1 MEALLAQSGRGG
13 GGAASL
19 VLFVPLILLF
29 YFMLI
34 RPQRA
39 RMRAQQQLLQTLEVG
54 DEVETV
60 AGMFGQIKR
69 MDDETVWLE
78 VAAGTV
84 IRMSRS
90 AVRRKIVEESET
102 TP

>member
-1 MEALLAQSGRGG
+1 MEALLAQSSRGG
-13 GGAASL
+13 SGAASL
-19 VLFVPLILLF
+19 VLFIPLILLF

-34 RPQRA
+34 RPQRT

-60 AGMFGQIKR
+60 AGMFGTIKR
-69 MDDETVWLE
+69 MDEQTVWLE
-78 VAAGTV
+78 VAPGTV
-84 IRMSRS
+84 VRMNRS
-90 AVRRKIVEESET
+90 AVRRKIVEESEA

>member
-1 MEALLAQSGRGG
+1 MEALLAQSSRGG

-34 RPQRA
+34 RPQRT

-60 AGMFGQIKR
+60 AGMFGTIKR
-69 MDDETVWLE
+69 MDEETVWLE
-78 VAAGTV
+78 VAPGTV
-84 IRMSRS
+84 LRMNRS

>member
-1 MEALLAQSGRGG
+1 MEALLAQSSGRG

-34 RPQRA
+34 RPQRT

-60 AGMFGQIKR
+60 AGMFGTIKR
-69 MDDETVWLE
+69 MDEDTLWLE
-78 VAAGTV
+78 VAPDTV
-84 IRMSRS
+84 IRMNRS
-90 AVRRKIVEESET
+90 AIRRKIVEESET
-102 TP
+102 P